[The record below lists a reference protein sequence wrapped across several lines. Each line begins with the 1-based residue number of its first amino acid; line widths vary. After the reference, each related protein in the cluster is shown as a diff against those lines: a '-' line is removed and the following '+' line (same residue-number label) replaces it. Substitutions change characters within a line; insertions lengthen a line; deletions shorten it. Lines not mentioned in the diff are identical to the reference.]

1 MRLTRVHI
9 DELLAPQA
17 RVLLRGATA
26 NHMRRVLRLG
36 PGDELTVFDGRGGE
50 YDARIDDLRKDAVLV
65 AVGAHRPVER
75 ESPLAVTLAQG
86 VSRGE
91 RMDLVVQKAT
101 ELGVRRI
108 VPILTERAVVRLDP
122 KQADSRLRHWRAIA
136 IAACEQCG
144 RNTLPE
150 IAAPATLASFLPSI
164 EADSMR
170 VILSPAGRWR
180 VRDLKAAD
188 IDASGAALTVLIGPE
203 GGLTESEQRSAAGAG
218 FRALSLGP
226 RVLRTETAA
235 IAALATIQQHL
246 GDM

>member
-108 VPILTERAVVRLDP
+108 VPILTERTVVRLDP

-150 IAAPATLASFLPSI
+150 IATPAPLAAFLSSLEPG
-164 EADSMR
+164 AMR

-203 GGLTESEQRSAAGAG
+203 GGLTESEQRSATGAG
-218 FRALSLGP
+218 FRTLSLGP